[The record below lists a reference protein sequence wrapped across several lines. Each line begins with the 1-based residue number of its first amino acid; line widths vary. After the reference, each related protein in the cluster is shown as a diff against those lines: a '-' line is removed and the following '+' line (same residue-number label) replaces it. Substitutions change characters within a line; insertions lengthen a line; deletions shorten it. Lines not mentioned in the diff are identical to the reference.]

1 MESAQT
7 SSASATNPAAA
18 SSIASLL
25 YHDGPAHEADNH
37 GLIDYLQSHGD
48 YANDI
53 NHYHAQPSHGH
64 GHSQRSPSPPD
75 PSIPIPSSLNRLA
88 NTALAHY
95 VPPALP
101 PLPGAIDQAA
111 VAAAI
116 DYGDRGEMGG
126 KRRKLP
132 HQRAG
137 WADMENSQNKKR
149 RTRKSEDAPHLVGSN
164 AGGSASPAGSQRAS
178 AGVQG
183 EVQIPAGQDLSSL
196 TELSRMA
203 LEGVTGDT
211 LQTQEVQEPKPQQAT
226 HEIDPTSASV
236 HEPRPAPPPEPPISN
251 EKLSRAEQNKRAQQA
266 FRRRREEHM
275 KRLEAESAQLQVVL
289 KQCQEKD
296 LIIKDL
302 VLGQQTDRIRIAA
315 LESLIK
321 HFAPHVNIPLLTPEG
336 DLNIPE
342 DPIATS
348 GPSGDDSVADVGER
362 RSDRELER
370 AFDVLERQ
378 SREVAKVNFK
388 L

>member
-1 MESAQT
+1 MESAQP
-7 SSASATNPAAA
+7 SPASATNPAAA
-18 SSIASLL
+18 NSIASLL

-64 GHSQRSPSPPD
+64 GQRSPSPPN

-95 VPPALP
+95 VPPAIP
-101 PLPGAIDQAA
+101 PLPGAIDEA
-111 VAAAI
+111 V

-137 WADMENSQNKKR
+137 WADMENSQSKKR

-164 AGGSASPAGSQRAS
+164 AGGSASPAASQRAS

-183 EVQIPAGQDLSSL
+183 EVHMPAGQDLSSL

-203 LEGVTGDT
+203 LEGVTGET
-211 LQTQEVQEPKPQQAT
+211 LQNQEVQDPKPQQGT
-226 HEIDPTSASV
+226 HEIDPTLASV
-236 HEPRPAPPPEPPISN
+236 HEPRPAPPEPPVSN

-275 KRLEAESAQLQVVL
+275 KKLEAESAQLQVVL

-302 VLGQQTDRIRIAA
+302 VLGQQTDKIRIAA

-321 HFAPHVNIPLLTPEG
+321 HLAPHVNIPFLPPRASLTFPKTLLLLLVPLETILWLTLAREG
-336 DLNIPE
+336 VTLILR
-342 DPIATS
+342 
-348 GPSGDDSVADVGER
+348 GPLMFLKGRVGR
-362 RSDRELER
+362 LQR
-370 AFDVLERQ
+370 
-378 SREVAKVNFK
+378 
-388 L
+388 

>member
-1 MESAQT
+1 MVRTDGRNPNVRQSGGVEKEVPHRHSPHTPLYLLIPALITYVLLFTYSSQRNILHNCVYPSHPTCPRSALTTMESAQT

-64 GHSQRSPSPPD
+64 SQRSPSPPD

-95 VPPALP
+95 MPPALP

-226 HEIDPTSASV
+226 HEIDPTLAPV
-236 HEPRPAPPPEPPISN
+236 HEPRPAPPPEPP
-251 EKLSRAEQNKRAQQA
+251 
-266 FRRRREEHM
+266 M
-275 KRLEAESAQLQVVL
+275 
-289 KQCQEKD
+289 
-296 LIIKDL
+296 
-302 VLGQQTDRIRIAA
+302 
-315 LESLIK
+315 
-321 HFAPHVNIPLLTPEG
+321 
-336 DLNIPE
+336 
-342 DPIATS
+342 
-348 GPSGDDSVADVGER
+348 
-362 RSDRELER
+362 
-370 AFDVLERQ
+370 
-378 SREVAKVNFK
+378 
-388 L
+388 